1 MISNE
6 AKSGPSGRVETM
18 NNRTVFTRYRAFTLV
33 EILTAIIII
42 GILAGA
48 LMLVFP
54 GKSDRATATSIIND
68 LRVLKSASTQFYA
81 STGTWPTSLE
91 EISSMVSRNLK
102 LECADEICYDVALDI
117 NGNFIGVKAEL
128 SFAGSG
134 VRSILAGMA
143 DNNGLF
149 ADTELLNKYSGG
161 NMALSPVRSTR
172 VLVNGNG
179 SQANLFTA
187 DLSNL
192 DQFVI
197 LNGGWNIIDGTL
209 RPDSTGPE
217 KRIAFGETDWTDYT
231 ISATARVVDG
241 AVSRNSGYAIYYR
254 ADQQPGL
261 RNPGI
266 SGYAFQFDTGYRE
279 FLVRVVNNG
288 RESEPL
294 YRVPMP
300 DNIDIF
306 SPHDIDITVSGTNHS
321 IRVDGKE
328 VLNFDDSTFL
338 SGSAG
343 LRAWN
348 VTDVEFTSIEVRE

>member
-1 MISNE
+1 MF
-6 AKSGPSGRVETM
+6 
-18 NNRTVFTRYRAFTLV
+18 FTRNRAFTLI

-81 STGTWPTSLE
+81 ANGTWPTSLE
-91 EISSMVSRNLK
+91 ETSSMVSKNLK

-117 NGNFIGVKAEL
+117 EGNFIGVGAEL

-134 VRSILAGMA
+134 VRSVLAGMA

-149 ADTELLNKYSGG
+149 ADTGLVNKYSGG
-161 NMALSPVRSTR
+161 NVVISPVRSLR
-172 VLVNGNG
+172 VFVNGNVN
-179 SQANLFTA
+179 QAALFTA

-197 LNGGWNIIDGTL
+197 LNGNWNIVDGAL

-241 AVSRNSGYAIYYR
+241 ALSRNSGYAIYYR

-279 FLVRVVNNG
+279 FLVRVVTNG
-288 RESEPL
+288 RESDPL
-294 YRVPMP
+294 FSVPMP
-300 DNIDIF
+300 ENIDIF
-306 SPHDIDITVSGTNHS
+306 SPHNIDITVSGTTHS
-321 IRVDGKE
+321 IKVDGSE
-328 VLNFDDSTFL
+328 VLRFDDSTYM

-343 LRAWN
+343 LRTWN
-348 VTDVEFTSIEVRE
+348 VTDAEFTSIEVRE